1 VSFAPNPRRGMGM
14 SPVVRTVLFWALM
27 FALAAVLWQTNSRS
41 KNGGPSNQISYSD
54 FLLRLDKNNIASA
67 TFALS
72 QNTADVSGN
81 LREPVQEYRT
91 TVPKENV
98 TDLTD
103 RLRKAGANVSV
114 SESSKQNW
122 QTYLA
127 NLAPLLLLVGFWIF
141 MMQRMRRGQNFPSN
155 TPGPPD
161 TSSTPSNT
169 PL

>member
-1 VSFAPNPRRGMGM
+1 VSFAPNPRHGMGM

-27 FALAAVLWQTNSRS
+27 VALASVLWLTSNTPKGNGRS
-41 KNGGPSNQISYSD
+41 ISYSD
-54 FLLRLDKNNIASA
+54 FLQQLDKNNIAAA

-141 MMQRMRRGQNFPSN
+141 MMQRMRRGQNYPSN
-155 TPGPPD
+155 TPGPPNR
-161 TSSTPSNT
+161 SSTPSNT